1 PSSASSPIIPGGS
14 MGTSTLYPPFLS
26 RATISPLSRG
36 AVDNNN
42 AKVWAAFDE
51 LVGAVAVF
59 VDLVQPVVALVDV
72 VAAEDT
78 EDAGRR
84 LRWWWKR
91 FLRIVVAAIECDVV
105 AAVGPVNDDT
115 VVEV

>member
-1 PSSASSPIIPGGS
+1 
-14 MGTSTLYPPFLS
+14 M
-26 RATISPLSRG
+26 
-36 AVDNNN
+36 
-42 AKVWAAFDE
+42 E
-51 LVGAVAVF
+51 
-59 VDLVQPVVALVDV
+59 LVQPVVALVDV

-91 FLRIVVAAIECDVV
+91 FLRIVVAAVECDVV

-115 VVEV
+115 VVEVNDADCVVAVVAVMLEEGIREGWW